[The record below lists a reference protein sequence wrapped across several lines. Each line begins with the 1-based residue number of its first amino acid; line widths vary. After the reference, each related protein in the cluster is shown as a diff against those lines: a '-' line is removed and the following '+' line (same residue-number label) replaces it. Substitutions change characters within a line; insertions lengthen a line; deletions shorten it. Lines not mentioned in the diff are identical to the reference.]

1 MKIFPAI
8 DIINGECVRLTK
20 GLAENKT
27 IYDKS
32 PVEMAKI
39 YQDKGFETIHVVD
52 LDATLGK
59 GSNDKTLELVGKNID
74 IKIEVAGGIRDK
86 AAIQTKI
93 NQGFD
98 IIVIGTFAIKGI
110 DEVSKFENNIL
121 DKISVAIDLKDN
133 KIASHGWQQTSTDS
147 LESIVNIYNAL
158 PIHSFFVTDVA
169 NDGMLSGLNMST
181 FESIKKLTDK
191 KITIGGGVKDLSDVQ
206 IGIKNGFDHM
216 DRRLLT
222 TMIEKFDGGPVGIDS
237 LAAAISEERD
247 TIEDVL
253 EPYLI
258 QQGFIQRTPRG
269 RVITQFAYRHFGLEP
284 SQNTKD
290 LFQIDKAN

>member
-32 PVEMAKI
+32 PLEMAKI

-59 GSNDKTLELVGKNID
+59 GNNDKTLELIRKNID
-74 IKIEVAGGIRDK
+74 IKIEIAGGIRDK
-86 AAIQTKI
+86 VAIQNKI

-110 DEVSKFENNIL
+110 DEVAKFENNIL

-147 LESIVNIYNAL
+147 LESIVNIYNEL

-169 NDGMLSGLNMST
+169 NDGMLSGLNISI

-191 KITIGGGVKDLSDVQ
+191 KITIGGGVKNLTDVQ
-206 IGIKNGFDHM
+206 IGIKNSFDHM
-216 DRRLLT
+216 VIGKAIYENR
-222 TMIEKFDGGPVGIDS
+222 IS
-237 LAAAISEERD
+237 LEEL
-247 TIEDVL
+247 VKL
-253 EPYLI
+253 N
-258 QQGFIQRTPRG
+258 
-269 RVITQFAYRHFGLEP
+269 A
-284 SQNTKD
+284 
-290 LFQIDKAN
+290 

>member
-59 GSNDKTLELVGKNID
+59 GSNDKTLELIRKNID

-86 AAIQTKI
+86 AAIQNKI

-110 DEVSKFENNIL
+110 DEVSRFENNIL

-216 DRRLLT
+216 V
-222 TMIEKFDGGPVGIDS
+222 IGKAIYENKFS
-237 LAAAISEERD
+237 LNE
-247 TIEDVL
+247 
-253 EPYLI
+253 LI
-258 QQGFIQRTPRG
+258 KLN
-269 RVITQFAYRHFGLEP
+269 A
-284 SQNTKD
+284 
-290 LFQIDKAN
+290 

>member
-52 LDATLGK
+52 MDATLGK
-59 GSNDKTLELVGKNID
+59 GNNDKTLELIRKNIN
-74 IKIEVAGGIRDK
+74 INIEVAGGIRDK
-86 AAIQTKI
+86 TAIQNKI

-216 DRRLLT
+216 V
-222 TMIEKFDGGPVGIDS
+222 IGKAIYENKFS
-237 LAAAISEERD
+237 LDELVKLNA
-247 TIEDVL
+247 
-253 EPYLI
+253 
-258 QQGFIQRTPRG
+258 
-269 RVITQFAYRHFGLEP
+269 
-284 SQNTKD
+284 
-290 LFQIDKAN
+290 

>member
-59 GSNDKTLELVGKNID
+59 GSNDKTLELVRKNID

-133 KIASHGWQQTSTDS
+133 KIASHGWQQTSTNS

-216 DRRLLT
+216 V
-222 TMIEKFDGGPVGIDS
+222 IGKAIYENKFS
-237 LAAAISEERD
+237 LDE
-247 TIEDVL
+247 
-253 EPYLI
+253 LI
-258 QQGFIQRTPRG
+258 KLN
-269 RVITQFAYRHFGLEP
+269 A
-284 SQNTKD
+284 
-290 LFQIDKAN
+290 

>member
-27 IYDKS
+27 IYEKS

-59 GSNDKTLELVGKNID
+59 GNNDKTLELIRKNID

-86 AAIQTKI
+86 AAIQNKI

-121 DKISVAIDLKDN
+121 DKISIAIDLKDN

-147 LESIVNIYNAL
+147 LESVLNIYNEL

-169 NDGMLSGLNMST
+169 NDGMLSGLNFST
-181 FESIKKLTDK
+181 FESIQKLTDK

-206 IGIKNGFDHM
+206 IGIKNSFDHM
-216 DRRLLT
+216 V
-222 TMIEKFDGGPVGIDS
+222 IGKAIYENKFS
-237 LAAAISEERD
+237 LDELVKLNA
-247 TIEDVL
+247 
-253 EPYLI
+253 
-258 QQGFIQRTPRG
+258 
-269 RVITQFAYRHFGLEP
+269 
-284 SQNTKD
+284 
-290 LFQIDKAN
+290 

>member
-27 IYDKS
+27 IYEKS

-39 YQDKGFETIHVVD
+39 YQDNGFETIHVVD

-59 GSNDKTLELVGKNID
+59 GNNDKTLELIRKNID

-86 AAIQTKI
+86 AAIQNKI

-121 DKISVAIDLKDN
+121 DKISIAIDLKDN

-147 LESIVNIYNAL
+147 LESVLNIYNEL

-169 NDGMLSGLNMST
+169 NDGMLSGLNFST
-181 FESIKKLTDK
+181 FESIQKLTEK

-206 IGIKNGFDHM
+206 IGIKNSFDHM
-216 DRRLLT
+216 V
-222 TMIEKFDGGPVGIDS
+222 IGKAIYENKFS
-237 LAAAISEERD
+237 LEEL
-247 TIEDVL
+247 VKL
-253 EPYLI
+253 N
-258 QQGFIQRTPRG
+258 
-269 RVITQFAYRHFGLEP
+269 A
-284 SQNTKD
+284 
-290 LFQIDKAN
+290 

>member
-59 GSNDKTLELVGKNID
+59 GSNDKTLELIRKNID
-74 IKIEVAGGIRDK
+74 IKIEVAGGIRNK
-86 AAIQTKI
+86 TAIQNKI

-110 DEVSKFENNIL
+110 DEISKFGNNIL

-206 IGIKNGFDHM
+206 IGIKNGFDNM
-216 DRRLLT
+216 V
-222 TMIEKFDGGPVGIDS
+222 IGKAIYENKFS
-237 LAAAISEERD
+237 LDELVKLNA
-247 TIEDVL
+247 
-253 EPYLI
+253 
-258 QQGFIQRTPRG
+258 
-269 RVITQFAYRHFGLEP
+269 
-284 SQNTKD
+284 
-290 LFQIDKAN
+290 